1 MKLVVNTNILFS
13 FFNEKSVAR
22 ELATLAELD
31 LYSPEFSLKELEK
44 HKQEILE
51 KFSLNETQHLLILSL
66 LKTTIKFVNE
76 TEYKEELL
84 KAKQITPDPDDIDF
98 FALSLKLNCPIWS
111 NDKKLKN
118 QTEVKILSTKEIIDL
133 T

>member
-1 MKLVVNTNILFS
+1 MFS

-22 ELATLAELD
+22 ELATLPDLD

-44 HKQEILE
+44 YKQEILE
-51 KFSLNETQHLLILSL
+51 KFSLNETQHLLTLSL
-66 LKTTIKFVNE
+66 LKTTIKFVKE

-118 QTEVKILSTKEIIDL
+118 QTEAKILSTKEVIDL
-133 T
+133 I